1 MATEYNIQMHEY
13 NGTDY
18 DDLFPKT
25 HAKFTMLSDSA
36 AEQLGVSNVES
47 ALLQGGGGAGS
58 LCTITFDAAF
68 AGQSFTVSQTN
79 PSGSWTKNGTVPTVS
94 PYVVEISL
102 PYTSTT
108 YTISCALDGT
118 TYSSTVT
125 TGAYYGSCTAEIRQ
139 ATLNLVFGTGLSG
152 TYTVRKTDASGEVVT
167 TGTATAGG
175 TVVLGVAPATYYT
188 EITMNNLK
196 WSGTASPTA
205 STAGTITFNTC
216 AINVSIDSGVAGQS
230 YTLKNSTSTT
240 VASGNASTSSFT
252 VYVPRTADTYTLT
265 TTASSNYGG
274 ATFIGTAS
282 VTTSAESVTL
292 SVVKATLTITYAS
305 DFAGRSTTISGTNV
319 SITKSVPSSSPY
331 QVVVYMPTTSGSTTI
346 TSTTSDGTS
355 FSTSVTISSATTYTA
370 TLNSIDAV
378 LNNNS
383 FAVIKTVSDAGN
395 GASYWSVGDRKGVT
409 FTSGTIGNGTETKT
423 ISGTWYMSVLGFNH
437 NNEGGIHFQFGWTA
451 LTGGVQ
457 IAFTSWTADQS
468 YGAGSGNGLVM
479 NSTNTNVGGWPNSLM
494 RGTELGQNKSSPSS
508 GSFMYLLPSD
518 LRNVMRSVTKT
529 TNTGN
534 SGGSNTETS
543 TDYLW
548 LPSEVEVFGSA
559 TYSGTTTGQA
569 QYDYYK
575 GVSAGSASKNAFAAA
590 GKVRYGHD
598 RTSRAVYWWERS
610 PRSSNTASF
619 CLVDYY
625 GSADLSGAYDS
636 YGIAPCLCI

>member
-25 HAKFTMLSDSA
+25 HARFSMLSDSA

-68 AGQSFTVSQTN
+68 AGKAFTVSN
-79 PSGSWTKNGTVPTVS
+79 PSGSWTKNGVVPS
-94 PYVVEISL
+94 SNPYVAEISL

-108 YTISCALDGT
+108 YTISCVLDGT

-125 TGAYYGSCTAEIRQ
+125 TGDYYGSCTAEIKQ

-152 TYTVRKTDASGEVVT
+152 TYTVRKTNASGEVVT
-167 TGTATAGG
+167 TGTATAGS
-175 TVVLGVAPATYYT
+175 TVVLGVAPATYYA
-188 EITMNNLK
+188 EIMMNNLK

-216 AINVSIDSGVAGQS
+216 AINVSIDGGVAGQS

-240 VASGNASTSSFT
+240 VSSGNASTSSFT

-265 TTASSNYGG
+265 TTAPSNYGG
-274 ATFIGTAS
+274 ATFTGTAS
-282 VTTSAESVTL
+282 VTTSAGSVTL

-305 DFAGRSTTISGTNV
+305 DFAGRSSTISGTGV
-319 SITKSVPSSSPY
+319 SITTTVPSSSPY
-331 QVVVYMPTTSGSTTI
+331 QKTLYLPITSGSTTI
-346 TSTTSDGTS
+346 ASTTSGGTS

-370 TLNSIDAV
+370 TLNSIQAI

-383 FAVIKTVSDAGN
+383 FSVIKTVSDAGN
-395 GASYWSVGDRKGVT
+395 GASYWSVGDRKAVT
-409 FTSGTIGNGTETKT
+409 FTSGAIGNGTETKT

-457 IAFTSWTADQS
+457 IAFTSWTADQA
-468 YGAGSGNGLVM
+468 YGADSGNGLVM
-479 NSTNTNVGGWPNSLM
+479 NSSNTNVGGWPNSLM

-534 SGGSNTETS
+534 NGGTNTETS

-548 LPSEVEVFGSA
+548 LPSEVEVFGST

-575 GVSAGSASKNAFAAA
+575 GVSAGSASKNAFTAA

-598 RTSRAVYWWERS
+598 KTSRAVSWWERS
-610 PRSSNTASF
+610 PYSSNTTDFCRVHNSGNAYRNAAYNSF
-619 CLVDYY
+619 GV
-625 GSADLSGAYDS
+625 
-636 YGIAPCLCI
+636 APCLCI

>member
-25 HAKFTMLSDSA
+25 HARFSMLSDSA

-68 AGQSFTVSQTN
+68 AGKAFTVSN
-79 PSGSWTKNGTVPTVS
+79 PSGSWTKNGVVPSSS
-94 PYVVEISL
+94 PYVAEISL

-125 TGAYYGSCTAEIRQ
+125 TGDYYGSCTAEIKQ

-152 TYTVRKTDASGEVVT
+152 TYTVRKTNASGEVVT
-167 TGTATAGG
+167 TGTATAGS
-175 TVVLGVAPATYYT
+175 TVVLGVAPATYYA

-230 YTLKNSTSTT
+230 YTLKNSASTT
-240 VASGNASTSSFT
+240 VSSGNASTSSFT

-265 TTASSNYGG
+265 TTAPSNYGG
-274 ATFIGTAS
+274 ATFTGTAS
-282 VTTSAESVTL
+282 VTTSTGSVTL

-305 DFAGRSTTISGTNV
+305 DFAGRSSTISGTGV
-319 SITKSVPSSSPY
+319 SITTTVPSSSPY
-331 QVVVYMPTTSGSTTI
+331 QKTLYLPITSGSTTI
-346 TSTTSDGTS
+346 ASTTSGGTS

-378 LNNNS
+378 LDNNS
-383 FAVIKTVSDAGN
+383 FTVISTVSNNGN
-395 GASYWSVGDRKGVT
+395 GASYWSVGDRKGVSL
-409 FTSGTIGNGTETKT
+409 SGTIGQGSYTASL
-423 ISGTWYMSVLGFNH
+423 SGTYYMSILGFNH
-437 NNEGGIHFQFGWTA
+437 NSSKEGSNRIHFQFGWTA

-457 IAFTSWTADQS
+457 VAFCTWSSNDTWGTSAQN
-468 YGAGSGNGLVM
+468 GAGGCMNTSNTNSGGW
-479 NSTNTNVGGWPNSLM
+479 NSSIMRTNTLN
-494 RGTELGQNKSSPSS
+494 TQFKAC
-508 GSFMYLLPSD
+508 LPSD
-518 LRNVMRSVTKT
+518 LRSVLKTVTKYT
-529 TNTGN
+529 DNTG
-534 SGGSNTETS
+534 GGSDTTS
-543 TDYLW
+543 YVTATTDTIF
-548 LPSEVEVFGSA
+548 LPAEFEVFGARSYANSA
-559 TYSGTTTGQA
+559 EQNNQV

-575 GVSAGSASKNAFAAA
+575 GVSAGSASKNAFSAAS
-590 GKVRYGHD
+590 KIRYNHQNQ
-598 RTSRAVYWWERS
+598 SQAVHWWERS
-610 PRSSNTASF
+610 PYSSNTSYF
-619 CLVDYY
+619 CLVNDY
-625 GSADLSGAYDS
+625 GSAGIDFANTSR
-636 YGIAPCLCI
+636 GIAPCLCI

>member
-36 AEQLGVSNVES
+36 AEQLGVTNVES

-58 LCTITFDAAF
+58 LCTITFDAVF
-68 AGQSFTVSQTN
+68 AGKTFTVSN
-79 PSGSWTKNGTVPTVS
+79 PSGSWTKNGVVPNAS

-125 TGAYYGSCTAEIRQ
+125 TGDYYGSCTAEIKQ

-152 TYTVRKTDASGEVVT
+152 TYTVRKTNASGEVVT

-175 TVVLGVAPATYYT
+175 TVALGVAPATYYA

-216 AINVSIDSGVAGQS
+216 AINVSIDSGVVGQS

-265 TTASSNYGG
+265 TTAPSNYGG
-274 ATFIGTAS
+274 ATFTGTAS

-331 QVVVYMPTTSGSTTI
+331 QVVIYMPTTSGSTTI

-370 TLNSIDAV
+370 TLNSIQAI

-383 FAVIKTVSDAGN
+383 FSVIKTVSDAGN
-395 GASYWSVGDRKGVT
+395 GASYWSVGDRKAVT
-409 FTSGTIGNGTETKT
+409 LKSYTLGKENLAGTY
-423 ISGTWYMSVLGFNH
+423 YMSILGFDH
-437 NNEGGIHFQFGWTA
+437 NMSYESTGVHTITFQFGWTA
-451 LTGGVQ
+451 LTEGVQ
-457 IAFTSWTADQS
+457 IAFCDFDAQNWAQGSDDAFRMEKSNTNANGWSGCYMRSTICANFKSEVLPDDLVSVLKSVKKKTSK
-468 YGAGSGNGLVM
+468 GSGQ
-479 NSTNTNVGGWPNSLM
+479 GGA
-494 RGTELGQNKSSPSS
+494 SS
-508 GSFMYLLPSD
+508 YE
-518 LRNVMRSVTKT
+518 
-529 TNTGN
+529 
-534 SGGSNTETS
+534 ET
-543 TDYLW
+543 TDYIFL
-548 LPSEVEVFGSA
+548 LSPFEIF
-559 TYSGTTTGQA
+559 GTTQTWYGSDSQV

-575 GVSAGSASKNAFAAA
+575 GVSAGSASKNAFTAAS
-590 GKVRYGHD
+590 KIRYNH
-598 RTSRAVYWWERS
+598 RSSSQSSAVPWWERT
-610 PRSSNTASF
+610 PRGNDTNNFCRVYNGGGSSAANASF
-619 CLVDYY
+619 SL
-625 GSADLSGAYDS
+625 GF
-636 YGIAPCLCI
+636 APCLCI